1 MLKKYVALV
10 AVVLM
15 LGACSTIMS
24 EDEAASD
31 KRVTTGERE
40 PITGTDQKQQQKDSF
55 GQTDVQS
62 RVEKGEIAP
71 GTQKAL
77 EQQVGDRVYYDTD
90 KHTLTE
96 KARATLRKQARW
108 LERHPDLK
116 IVIEGHTDER
126 GTREYN
132 LALGER
138 RANSARNYL
147 IALGVRA
154 DRIET
159 VSYGK
164 ERPAAMGSNPQA
176 WAKNRR
182 AVTVVK

>member
-1 MLKKYVALV
+1 MLKKYLSLLG
-10 AVVLM
+10 VVLA
-15 LGACSTIMS
+15 LGACSTTMS
-24 EDEAASD
+24 EEEPMKD

-40 PITGTDQKQQQKDSF
+40 PITGTSQKKQQGSD
-55 GQTDVQS
+55 QTRFRS
-62 RVEKGEIAP
+62 RVEQGQVTP

-77 EQQVGDRVYYDTD
+77 EQKVGARIYFGTD
-90 KHTLTE
+90 KHTLTSE
-96 KARATLRKQARW
+96 ARSTLKKQARW
-108 LERHPDLK
+108 LKRHPRLDV
-116 IVIEGHTDER
+116 VIEGHTDER

-132 LALGER
+132 LALGAR

-147 IALGVRA
+147 IALGVSA

-164 ERPAAMGSNPQA
+164 ERPAVMGSTPDA

>member
-1 MLKKYVALV
+1 MIKKYVSLV
-10 AVVLM
+10 AVMLT
-15 LGACSTIMS
+15 LGACSTTMS
-24 EDEAASD
+24 EDDAGSD

-40 PITGTDQKQQQKDSF
+40 PITGQQQQQQRDK
-55 GQTDVQS
+55 GRTQVRS
-62 RVEKGEIAP
+62 RVEQGRITP

-77 EQQVGDRVYYDTD
+77 EQNVGARVHFDTD
-90 KHTLTE
+90 KHTLGSE
-96 KARATLRKQARW
+96 ARATLKKQARW
-108 LERHPDLK
+108 LARHPDLD

-147 IALGVRA
+147 IALGVSA

-164 ERPAAMGSNPQA
+164 ERPAVMGSNPQA